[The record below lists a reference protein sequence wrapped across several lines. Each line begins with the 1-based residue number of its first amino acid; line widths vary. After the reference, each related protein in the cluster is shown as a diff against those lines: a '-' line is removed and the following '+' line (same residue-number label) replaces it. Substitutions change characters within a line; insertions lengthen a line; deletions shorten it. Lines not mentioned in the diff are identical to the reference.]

1 MTVVSFFVGL
11 VAGLILAIASVA
23 AVYWHLKRRQSRR
36 LTIEGYLDLIPDLS
50 EEQRRQVQEIRRVFL
65 PKVATIRHN
74 LYLKRAELADLQT
87 IDAQLLAL
95 PQVGMGAEF
104 AEAVTVRV
112 CKDFLARDGSPVGRT
127 GLFGRLANLLE
138 ALFELLEASGSPR
151 TRTLDEFSDFPPLS
165 MGYVYCRLLGLCR
178 GD

>member
-1 MTVVSFFVGL
+1 MRCVDV
-11 VAGLILAIASVA
+11 
-23 AVYWHLKRRQSRR
+23 KER
-36 LTIEGYLDLIPDLS
+36 LSAYLDRELEP
-50 EEQRRQVQEIRRVFL
+50 VQERPVEEHL
-65 PKVATIRHN
+65 EQC
-74 LYLKRAELADLQT
+74 LKCREYLADLQT
-87 IDAQLLAL
+87 IDGQLQAL
-95 PQVGMGAEF
+95 PRVDMGAEF
-104 AEAVTVRV
+104 AEAMTVKV

-127 GLFGRLANLLE
+127 GLLGRLANLVE

>member
-1 MTVVSFFVGL
+1 MRCVDV
-11 VAGLILAIASVA
+11 
-23 AVYWHLKRRQSRR
+23 KER
-36 LTIEGYLDLIPDLS
+36 LSAYLDRELEP
-50 EEQRRQVQEIRRVFL
+50 VQERPVEEHL
-65 PKVATIRHN
+65 EQC
-74 LYLKRAELADLQT
+74 LKCREYLADLQT
-87 IDAQLLAL
+87 IDGQLQAL
-95 PQVGMGAEF
+95 PRVDMGAEF
-104 AEAVTVRV
+104 AEAMTVKV

-127 GLFGRLANLLE
+127 GLFGRLANLVE

>member
-1 MTVVSFFVGL
+1 MSCVDV
-11 VAGLILAIASVA
+11 
-23 AVYWHLKRRQSRR
+23 KER
-36 LTIEGYLDLIPDLS
+36 LSAYLDRELEP
-50 EEQRRQVQEIRRVFL
+50 VQERPVEEHL
-65 PKVATIRHN
+65 EQC
-74 LYLKRAELADLQT
+74 LKCREYLADLQT
-87 IDAQLLAL
+87 IDGQLQAL
-95 PQVGMGAEF
+95 PRVDMGAEF
-104 AEAVTVRV
+104 AEAMTVKV

>member
-1 MTVVSFFVGL
+1 MRCVDV
-11 VAGLILAIASVA
+11 
-23 AVYWHLKRRQSRR
+23 KER
-36 LTIEGYLDLIPDLS
+36 LSAYLDRELEP
-50 EEQRRQVQEIRRVFL
+50 VQERPVEEHL
-65 PKVATIRHN
+65 EKC
-74 LYLKRAELADLQT
+74 LKCREYLADLQT
-87 IDAQLLAL
+87 IDGQLQAL
-95 PQVGMGAEF
+95 PRVDMGAEF

-127 GLFGRLANLLE
+127 GLLGRLANLVE
-138 ALFELLEASGSPR
+138 ALFELLEASGSAR

>member
-1 MTVVSFFVGL
+1 MSCVDV
-11 VAGLILAIASVA
+11 
-23 AVYWHLKRRQSRR
+23 KER
-36 LTIEGYLDLIPDLS
+36 LSAYLDRELEP
-50 EEQRRQVQEIRRVFL
+50 VQERPVEEHL
-65 PKVATIRHN
+65 EQC
-74 LYLKRAELADLQT
+74 LKCREYLADLQT
-87 IDAQLLAL
+87 IDGQLQAL
-95 PQVGMGAEF
+95 PRVDMGAEF
-104 AEAVTVRV
+104 AEAMTVKV

-127 GLFGRLANLLE
+127 GLFGRLANLVE

>member
-1 MTVVSFFVGL
+1 MKCVDV
-11 VAGLILAIASVA
+11 
-23 AVYWHLKRRQSRR
+23 KER
-36 LTIEGYLDLIPDLS
+36 LSAYLDRELEP
-50 EEQRRQVQEIRRVFL
+50 VQERPVEEHL
-65 PKVATIRHN
+65 EQC
-74 LYLKRAELADLQT
+74 LKCREYLADLQT
-87 IDAQLLAL
+87 IDGQLQAL
-95 PQVGMGAEF
+95 PRVDMGAEF
-104 AEAVTVRV
+104 AEAMTVKV

-127 GLFGRLANLLE
+127 GLLGRLANLVE

>member
-1 MTVVSFFVGL
+1 MRCVDV
-11 VAGLILAIASVA
+11 
-23 AVYWHLKRRQSRR
+23 KER
-36 LTIEGYLDLIPDLS
+36 LSAYLDRELEPVLERS
-50 EEQRRQVQEIRRVFL
+50 VEEHLDQC
-65 PKVATIRHN
+65 
-74 LYLKRAELADLQT
+74 LKCREYLADLQT

-127 GLFGRLANLLE
+127 GLFGRLADLLE

>member
-1 MTVVSFFVGL
+1 MRCVDV
-11 VAGLILAIASVA
+11 
-23 AVYWHLKRRQSRR
+23 KER
-36 LTIEGYLDLIPDLS
+36 LSAYLDRELEPVLERS
-50 EEQRRQVQEIRRVFL
+50 VEEHLDQC
-65 PKVATIRHN
+65 
-74 LYLKRAELADLQT
+74 LKCREYLADLQT

>member
-1 MTVVSFFVGL
+1 MKCVDV
-11 VAGLILAIASVA
+11 
-23 AVYWHLKRRQSRR
+23 KER
-36 LTIEGYLDLIPDLS
+36 LSAYLDRELEP
-50 EEQRRQVQEIRRVFL
+50 VQERPVEEHL
-65 PKVATIRHN
+65 EQC
-74 LYLKRAELADLQT
+74 LKCREYLADLQT
-87 IDAQLLAL
+87 IDGQLQAL
-95 PQVGMGAEF
+95 PRVDMGAEF
-104 AEAVTVRV
+104 AEAMTVKV

-127 GLFGRLANLLE
+127 GLFGRLANLVE

>member
-1 MTVVSFFVGL
+1 MRCVDV
-11 VAGLILAIASVA
+11 
-23 AVYWHLKRRQSRR
+23 KER
-36 LTIEGYLDLIPDLS
+36 LSAYLDRELEPLLERPV
-50 EEQRRQVQEIRRVFL
+50 EEHLEQC
-65 PKVATIRHN
+65 
-74 LYLKRAELADLQT
+74 LKCREYLADLQT
-87 IDAQLLAL
+87 IDGQLQAL
-95 PQVGMGAEF
+95 PRVDMGAEF
-104 AEAVTVRV
+104 AEAMTVKV

-127 GLFGRLANLLE
+127 GLLGRLANLVE